1 MIPTIISKLIGKW
14 IRWSELILSKDNS
27 YDSVFI
33 IIAIIIII
41 LHLCIES
48 QVLKIRITIQIL
60 RALSLKGVAQTF

>member
-1 MIPTIISKLIGKW
+1 MIPAITSKLIVKW
-14 IRWSELILSKDNS
+14 INWSELILSKDNS

-41 LHLCIES
+41 LHLCIEP

-60 RALSLKGVAQTF
+60 RALSLKGVAQKF